1 VTDFDGAR
9 RTAGE
14 IARRGQARV
23 TPTLRFPD
31 GQGHE
36 LTGHMIGIGTPE
48 LHGGYPDACI
58 DSALLRVRAPD
69 RLVAFPGGKG
79 SVAVRHT
86 LRV

>member
-1 VTDFDGAR
+1 
-9 RTAGE
+9 
-14 IARRGQARV
+14 
-23 TPTLRFPD
+23 
-31 GQGHE
+31 
-36 LTGHMIGIGTPE
+36 MIGIGTPE
-48 LHGGYPDACI
+48 LHGGYLDACI